1 MVKTSDN
8 YLILPQDN
16 IEHVYSTHKNKW
28 ERNFFLFIF
37 SNKLLW
43 TNVFIMCVNRIS
55 ITSEDQKLN
64 SVQSLDSVLLQ
75 QL

>member
-8 YLILPQDN
+8 YLILPRDN

-28 ERNFFLFIF
+28 ERKKFLFIF